1 MKLTQVLSQA
11 HATAGYNRNKFL
23 VFALL
28 CTNCFTL
35 VTLYGTVPR
44 FSGTL
49 DIDDAADVDLRS
61 SSGGEGRG
69 GESAWGEEGGGAL
82 GTGQGGTSALR
93 LSNATDRTFK
103 RGFGM
108 QVSLL
113 EPGMGPGKGGRRE
126 GGQLGWGRLKSRGQ
140 GKTPAL
146 RLSNATDRTL
156 KRGFGMQASMWLCV
170 FQRVPPL
177 CKPLSLR
184 FTCIAPIPF
193 PMRACQ
199 GFVYFSAYRLSAS
212 LFVVIGLSPLPL
224 HRNLDARVCRWY
236 PATSSSSPIL
246 GEVSI
251 EYPGE
256 SHSKPYEVAMLFCQ
270 LSSPTPSTRERGR
283 KGDGRRSEG
292 GHLTVVIE
300 REEILVLGEPA
311 NEKLPL
317 EPSAP
322 YASNITYC
330 SSPIYGQFNSLRV
343 LEWVVYHQRGHGVDL
358 FHMYDAGGMGEPI
371 MRTLGPFIKAG
382 QMTVT
387 DVTEVDEFETWF
399 GQVLVVND
407 CAYRSLFT
415 SRWVLFLD
423 LDEYLYV
430 SQPLGSSLIT
440 ALTRYEVS
448 QCASYQLAR
457 SLFTSR
463 WVLFLALDEYLY
475 VSQPLGS
482 SLITALARYEVTP
495 ISSLRIFASCSR
507 CALFLDFDEYLYAS
521 QPLGSSLITALNR
534 YEVSLMCVHLAFAI
548 TSRRVLFLG
557 FDEYLYVSQPFGSS
571 LITALSRYDSSTS
584 MVLLSS
590 LHSLAVLPL
599 TLTARSCWVLFPD
612 FDEYLFVSQPLGSYL
627 ITALTLYEEA
637 AYVSFGSL
645 YFYTDKCSHSMNVSA
660 SSPPRWEVE
669 RMIFRQADC
678 FFKEKIWRSPSGLS
692 AAAAQ
697 SLQTCTVWRPKRYES
712 RDMCLGFDGHR
723 KYIADPRKVKL
734 FGKGCLSGREVWGV
748 CIYEGG
754 RWEVERMIF
763 RQADVH
769 CVAPKRY
776 ESRNLCLGFDGH
788 RKYIVDLRRVKLFG
802 VSQQGLLWGSL
813 GGRRLRTG
821 DYFARPTSHCVALK
835 CYEPET
841 CAWISMGIAST
852 WG

>member
-1 MKLTQVLSQA
+1 MKLSQVLSQA

-61 SSGGEGRG
+61 SRGSGGG
-69 GESAWGEEGGGAL
+69 SAWGEEGGGVL
-82 GTGQGGTSALR
+82 GKEHGGTPALR

-108 QVSLL
+108 Q
-113 EPGMGPGKGGRRE
+113 
-126 GGQLGWGRLKSRGQ
+126 
-140 GKTPAL
+140 
-146 RLSNATDRTL
+146 
-156 KRGFGMQASMWLCV
+156 
-170 FQRVPPL
+170 
-177 CKPLSLR
+177 
-184 FTCIAPIPF
+184 
-193 PMRACQ
+193 
-199 GFVYFSAYRLSAS
+199 GFVYFSAYRISAS

-236 PATSSSSPIL
+236 PASSSSSFPIL
-246 GEVSI
+246 GEISI

-256 SHSKPYEVAMLFCQ
+256 SHGKPYEVAMLFCQ
-270 LSSPTPSTRERGR
+270 LSSPAPGTRERGGW
-283 KGDGRRSEG
+283 KGEGRRSAG

-300 REEILVLGEPA
+300 REEILMLGEPA

-322 YASNITYC
+322 YASNITYCSSTIYSQFNSLRVLEWVPSAPYPSSITYCSSPIYGQFNSLRVLEWVVYHQQGRRIVPFPSFFLPLPIPQPSAPYPSSITYCSSPIYGQFNSLRVLEWVGHGVDLLSPPSPFHPPFPFSPTPQPSAPYHSNITYC

-343 LEWVVYHQRGHGVDL
+343 LEWVVYHQQGHGVDL

-371 MRTLGPFIKAG
+371 MRTLAPFIRAE

-440 ALTRYEVS
+440 AL
-448 QCASYQLAR
+448 
-457 SLFTSR
+457 
-463 WVLFLALDEYLY
+463 
-475 VSQPLGS
+475 
-482 SLITALARYEVTP
+482 ARY
-495 ISSLRIFASCSR
+495 
-507 CALFLDFDEYLYAS
+507 D
-521 QPLGSSLITALNR
+521 Q
-534 YEVSLMCVHLAFAI
+534 
-548 TSRRVLFLG
+548 
-557 FDEYLYVSQPFGSS
+557 
-571 LITALSRYDSSTS
+571 
-584 MVLLSS
+584 
-590 LHSLAVLPL
+590 
-599 TLTARSCWVLFPD
+599 
-612 FDEYLFVSQPLGSYL
+612 
-627 ITALTLYEEA
+627 A

-669 RMIFRQADC
+669 RMIFRQADVHC
-678 FFKEKIWRSPSGLS
+678 V
-692 AAAAQ
+692 A
-697 SLQTCTVWRPKRYES
+697 PKRYES
-712 RDMCLGFDGHR
+712 RDLCLGFDGHR

-734 FGKGCLSGREVWGV
+734 FGVSWKGWGV
-748 CIYEGG
+748 WCVKAGG
-754 RWEVERMIF
+754 MGGGEDDIPPGQR
-763 RQADVH
+763 A
-769 CVAPKRY
+769 
-776 ESRNLCLGFDGH
+776 LCGAQTL
-788 RKYIVDLRRVKLFG
+788 
-802 VSQQGLLWGSL
+802 
-813 GGRRLRTG
+813 
-821 DYFARPTSHCVALK
+821 
-835 CYEPET
+835 
-841 CAWISMGIAST
+841 
-852 WG
+852 

>member
-1 MKLTQVLSQA
+1 MKLSQVLSQA

-61 SSGGEGRG
+61 SRGSGGG
-69 GESAWGEEGGGAL
+69 SAWGEEGESAL
-82 GTGQGGTSALR
+82 EGKQGKTPALR

-108 QVSLL
+108 Q
-113 EPGMGPGKGGRRE
+113 
-126 GGQLGWGRLKSRGQ
+126 
-140 GKTPAL
+140 
-146 RLSNATDRTL
+146 
-156 KRGFGMQASMWLCV
+156 
-170 FQRVPPL
+170 
-177 CKPLSLR
+177 
-184 FTCIAPIPF
+184 
-193 PMRACQ
+193 
-199 GFVYFSAYRLSAS
+199 GFVYFSAYRISAS

-236 PATSSSSPIL
+236 PATSSSSSPIL
-246 GEVSI
+246 GEISI

-256 SHSKPYEVAMLFCQ
+256 SHGKPYEVAMLFCQ
-270 LSSPTPSTRERGR
+270 LSSPTPSMRGRGGR
-283 KGDGRRSEG
+283 KGEGQQSAG

-322 YASNITYC
+322 YTSNITYC

-343 LEWVVYHQRGHGVDL
+343 LEWVVYHQQGHGVDL

-371 MRTLGPFIKAG
+371 MRTLGPFIREG

-430 SQPLGSSLIT
+430 S
-440 ALTRYEVS
+440 E
-448 QCASYQLAR
+448 
-457 SLFTSR
+457 
-463 WVLFLALDEYLY
+463 
-475 VSQPLGS
+475 PLGS
-482 SLITALARYEVTP
+482 SLITALARY
-495 ISSLRIFASCSR
+495 
-507 CALFLDFDEYLYAS
+507 D
-521 QPLGSSLITALNR
+521 Q
-534 YEVSLMCVHLAFAI
+534 
-548 TSRRVLFLG
+548 
-557 FDEYLYVSQPFGSS
+557 
-571 LITALSRYDSSTS
+571 
-584 MVLLSS
+584 
-590 LHSLAVLPL
+590 
-599 TLTARSCWVLFPD
+599 
-612 FDEYLFVSQPLGSYL
+612 
-627 ITALTLYEEA
+627 A

-660 SSPPRWEVE
+660 SSP
-669 RMIFRQADC
+669 
-678 FFKEKIWRSPSGLS
+678 
-692 AAAAQ
+692 
-697 SLQTCTVWRPKRYES
+697 T
-712 RDMCLGFDGHR
+712 
-723 KYIADPRKVKL
+723 
-734 FGKGCLSGREVWGV
+734 
-748 CIYEGG
+748 

-776 ESRNLCLGFDGH
+776 ESRDLCLGFDGH
-788 RKYIVDLRRVKLFG
+788 RKYVADPRRVKLFG
-802 VSQQGLLWGSL
+802 VSHEGSGRGFRVYFGAGRQV
-813 GGRRLRTG
+813 GGGVERTI
-821 DYFARPTSHCVALK
+821 FRQANVHCVAPK
-835 CYEPET
+835 RYESRDMCLGFDGHRKYVADPRKGGGWEVEMMIFRQADVHCVAPKRYESRDMCLGFDGHRKYVADPRRVKLFGVSGKGRCFRASQQGFT
-841 CAWISMGIAST
+841 LGNLSGREAGGMGGGDDDIPP
-852 WG
+852 G

>member
-1 MKLTQVLSQA
+1 MKHASVTNAYAAIAVMKLTQVLSQA

-93 LSNATDRTFK
+93 LSNATDRSFK

-108 QVSLL
+108 QVSVLR
-113 EPGMGPGKGGRRE
+113 PGMGPGKGGRRE

-156 KRGFGMQASMWLCV
+156 KRGFGMQAS
-170 FQRVPPL
+170 
-177 CKPLSLR
+177 
-184 FTCIAPIPF
+184 I
-193 PMRACQ
+193 
-199 GFVYFSAYRLSAS
+199 AYRLSAS

-283 KGDGRRSEG
+283 KGDGRRSAG

-311 NEKLPL
+311 NEKLPLPL

-343 LEWVVYHQRGHGVDL
+343 LEWVVYHQQGHGVDL
-358 FHMYDAGGMGEPI
+358 FHMYNAGGMGEPI
-371 MRTLGPFIKAG
+371 MRTLGPFIKEG

-440 ALTRYEVS
+440 ALAHYE
-448 QCASYQLAR
+448 SY
-457 SLFTSR
+457 SR
-463 WVLFLALDEYLY
+463 WVLFLDLDEYLY
-475 VSQPLGS
+475 FSQPLRS
-482 SLITALARYEVTP
+482 SLITALARYEVSVLP
-495 ISSLRIFASCSR
+495 INSLARSSPPDGCSSW
-507 CALFLDFDEYLYAS
+507 AW
-521 QPLGSSLITALNR
+521 T
-534 YEVSLMCVHLAFAI
+534 
-548 TSRRVLFLG
+548 
-557 FDEYLYVSQPFGSS
+557 
-571 LITALSRYDSSTS
+571 STS
-584 MVLLSS
+584 MSHSPSALPSS
-590 LHSLAVLPL
+590 PHSLAMSALFQEKSALPESSAAAPRL
-599 TLTARSCWVLFPD
+599 LSCAASLLLPISHFLPPSHTQQAAYVSFGSLYFYTDKCSHSLNEAAYVSFGSLYFYTDKCSHSMNVAGTGVTKATHTSFAPFPSPVPLFPT
-612 FDEYLFVSQPLGSYL
+612 QQ
-627 ITALTLYEEA
+627 A

-669 RMIFRQADC
+669 RMIFRQADVHC
-678 FFKEKIWRSPSGLS
+678 V
-692 AAAAQ
+692 A
-697 SLQTCTVWRPKRYES
+697 PKRYES

-723 KYIADPRKVKL
+723 KYVADPRKVKL
-734 FGKGCLSGREVWGV
+734 FGVSGKGQGNLWNICLSGR
-748 CIYEGG
+748 
-754 RWEVERMIF
+754 
-763 RQADVH
+763 
-769 CVAPKRY
+769 
-776 ESRNLCLGFDGH
+776 
-788 RKYIVDLRRVKLFG
+788 
-802 VSQQGLLWGSL
+802 
-813 GGRRLRTG
+813 
-821 DYFARPTSHCVALK
+821 
-835 CYEPET
+835 
-841 CAWISMGIAST
+841 
-852 WG
+852 

>member
-93 LSNATDRTFK
+93 LTNATDRTFK

-156 KRGFGMQASMWLCV
+156 KRG
-170 FQRVPPL
+170 
-177 CKPLSLR
+177 
-184 FTCIAPIPF
+184 
-193 PMRACQ
+193 
-199 GFVYFSAYRLSAS
+199 AYRLSAS

-283 KGDGRRSEG
+283 KGDGRRSAG

-697 SLQTCTVWRPKRYES
+697 SLFSGPVGGVYLAEGVSIWQ
-712 RDMCLGFDGHR
+712 
-723 KYIADPRKVKL
+723 
-734 FGKGCLSGREVWGV
+734 KGCLSGREVWGV

-813 GGRRLRTG
+813 EGRRLRTG
-821 DYFARPTSHCVALK
+821 DYFARPTCTVWRSNATNPRPVPGFRWASQVRGADPRKVKLFGMSGSTGVVFGVLYALVLG
-835 CYEPET
+835 
-841 CAWISMGIAST
+841 A
-852 WG
+852 

>member
-156 KRGFGMQASMWLCV
+156 KRGFGMQARLCV

-283 KGDGRRSEG
+283 KGDGRRSAG

-317 EPSAP
+317 EVCRVAVQVLLLCSSYNEGRCHSIDPFSLHTLSLPPSSPFLPQANPQPSAP
-322 YASNITYC
+322 YHSNITYY

-343 LEWVVYHQRGHGVDL
+343 LEWVVYR
-358 FHMYDAGGMGEPI
+358 
-371 MRTLGPFIKAG
+371 
-382 QMTVT
+382 
-387 DVTEVDEFETWF
+387 
-399 GQVLVVND
+399 
-407 CAYRSLFT
+407 
-415 SRWVLFLD
+415 
-423 LDEYLYV
+423 
-430 SQPLGSSLIT
+430 
-440 ALTRYEVS
+440 
-448 QCASYQLAR
+448 
-457 SLFTSR
+457 
-463 WVLFLALDEYLY
+463 
-475 VSQPLGS
+475 
-482 SLITALARYEVTP
+482 
-495 ISSLRIFASCSR
+495 
-507 CALFLDFDEYLYAS
+507 
-521 QPLGSSLITALNR
+521 
-534 YEVSLMCVHLAFAI
+534 
-548 TSRRVLFLG
+548 
-557 FDEYLYVSQPFGSS
+557 
-571 LITALSRYDSSTS
+571 
-584 MVLLSS
+584 
-590 LHSLAVLPL
+590 
-599 TLTARSCWVLFPD
+599 
-612 FDEYLFVSQPLGSYL
+612 
-627 ITALTLYEEA
+627 
-637 AYVSFGSL
+637 
-645 YFYTDKCSHSMNVSA
+645 
-660 SSPPRWEVE
+660 
-669 RMIFRQADC
+669 
-678 FFKEKIWRSPSGLS
+678 
-692 AAAAQ
+692 
-697 SLQTCTVWRPKRYES
+697 
-712 RDMCLGFDGHR
+712 
-723 KYIADPRKVKL
+723 
-734 FGKGCLSGREVWGV
+734 
-748 CIYEGG
+748 
-754 RWEVERMIF
+754 
-763 RQADVH
+763 
-769 CVAPKRY
+769 
-776 ESRNLCLGFDGH
+776 
-788 RKYIVDLRRVKLFG
+788 
-802 VSQQGLLWGSL
+802 
-813 GGRRLRTG
+813 
-821 DYFARPTSHCVALK
+821 
-835 CYEPET
+835 
-841 CAWISMGIAST
+841 
-852 WG
+852 

>member
-156 KRGFGMQASMWLCV
+156 KRG
-170 FQRVPPL
+170 
-177 CKPLSLR
+177 
-184 FTCIAPIPF
+184 
-193 PMRACQ
+193 
-199 GFVYFSAYRLSAS
+199 AYRLSAS

-283 KGDGRRSEG
+283 KGDGRRSAG

-317 EPSAP
+317 EVCRVAVQVLLLCSSYNEGRWSSPFYSIPACFLPPLPLPFPIYQRSHSIDPFSLHTLSLPPSSPFLPQANPQPSAP
-322 YASNITYC
+322 YHSNITYY

-343 LEWVVYHQRGHGVDL
+343 LEWVVYR
-358 FHMYDAGGMGEPI
+358 
-371 MRTLGPFIKAG
+371 
-382 QMTVT
+382 
-387 DVTEVDEFETWF
+387 
-399 GQVLVVND
+399 
-407 CAYRSLFT
+407 
-415 SRWVLFLD
+415 
-423 LDEYLYV
+423 
-430 SQPLGSSLIT
+430 
-440 ALTRYEVS
+440 
-448 QCASYQLAR
+448 
-457 SLFTSR
+457 
-463 WVLFLALDEYLY
+463 
-475 VSQPLGS
+475 
-482 SLITALARYEVTP
+482 
-495 ISSLRIFASCSR
+495 
-507 CALFLDFDEYLYAS
+507 
-521 QPLGSSLITALNR
+521 
-534 YEVSLMCVHLAFAI
+534 
-548 TSRRVLFLG
+548 
-557 FDEYLYVSQPFGSS
+557 
-571 LITALSRYDSSTS
+571 
-584 MVLLSS
+584 
-590 LHSLAVLPL
+590 
-599 TLTARSCWVLFPD
+599 
-612 FDEYLFVSQPLGSYL
+612 
-627 ITALTLYEEA
+627 
-637 AYVSFGSL
+637 
-645 YFYTDKCSHSMNVSA
+645 
-660 SSPPRWEVE
+660 
-669 RMIFRQADC
+669 
-678 FFKEKIWRSPSGLS
+678 
-692 AAAAQ
+692 
-697 SLQTCTVWRPKRYES
+697 
-712 RDMCLGFDGHR
+712 
-723 KYIADPRKVKL
+723 
-734 FGKGCLSGREVWGV
+734 
-748 CIYEGG
+748 
-754 RWEVERMIF
+754 
-763 RQADVH
+763 
-769 CVAPKRY
+769 
-776 ESRNLCLGFDGH
+776 
-788 RKYIVDLRRVKLFG
+788 
-802 VSQQGLLWGSL
+802 
-813 GGRRLRTG
+813 
-821 DYFARPTSHCVALK
+821 
-835 CYEPET
+835 
-841 CAWISMGIAST
+841 
-852 WG
+852 